1 MTSDSLWHRWRMLLR
16 HRPYEPRRASLAGI
30 VETTG
35 LGRGGMLGSGW
46 THAPYLGPR

>member
-35 LGRGGMLGSGW
+35 LGRGGMHL
-46 THAPYLGPR
+46 A